1 LANFSDGRRRSTAGA
16 ALGIAAMLVMG
27 AACLRAQPAPA
38 PRNRPYR
45 PGVDVEDYTLSLEL
59 PEQGKE
65 IRGDA
70 VLTVRRT
77 SSVDTLVLD
86 LVQLTVDSVR
96 LEGIRSSFTRV
107 AGEIHIPWP
116 QGGPSIL
123 HVDIA
128 YHGGIEDGLII
139 RTDAQGRWTGFG
151 DNWPNRARY
160 WIPSVDDPSDKA
172 TVSWT
177 VTAPAGRTV
186 VANGV
191 LVEHTTLPDG
201 RARTRWR
208 ESHPIATY
216 LMVIAAAP
224 LVEYSLGETACGLA
238 LGGGCVPQTV
248 YTAPEERSMLPG
260 PFAEAPEI
268 VRYFASLVGP
278 FPYEKLAHL
287 QSSTRFGGMENA
299 TAIFYADQ
307 AFKRGTMNEGL
318 IAHETAH
325 QWFGDAVTEREWPHL
340 WLSEG
345 FATYFAALFT
355 EHAHGDS
362 AFHAAMRRIRDAVLT
377 DNDAV
382 PGRPVI
388 DTAQRNLMALLDRN
402 SYEKGG
408 FVLHMLRRQVG
419 DSAFFSAL
427 RIYYTSHRDGTA
439 LTDDLRAAM
448 DQASGQQLG
457 WFFDQWLRRPGYPE
471 VDVTWSYD
479 PSSHQVSLEVAQG
492 ERFGAYRFPLTV
504 AVQDISG
511 AVRRVTVN
519 VPAERESHFVLP
531 DHFAAIP
538 RALEAD
544 PDVELLARVD
554 VHPQR

>member
-1 LANFSDGRRRSTAGA
+1 LL
-16 ALGIAAMLVMG
+16 ALGAGCLSAQG
-27 AACLRAQPAPA
+27 APGAPS
-38 PRNRPYR
+38 RSYR
-45 PGVDVEDYTLSLEL
+45 TGIEVEDYALSLEL
-59 PEQGKE
+59 PQRGNV

-77 SSVDTLVLD
+77 APVDTLVLD
-86 LVQLTVDSVR
+86 LIQLTVDSVR
-96 LEGIRSSFTRV
+96 VNGTESSFTRPP
-107 AGEIHIPWP
+107 GEIHIPL
-116 QGGPSIL
+116 PS
-123 HVDIA
+123 HDHSPVRVDVV
-128 YHGGIEDGLII
+128 YHGAVEDGLIV
-139 RTDAQGRWTGFG
+139 RTDAKGRWTGFG

-160 WIPSVDDPSDKA
+160 WIPSIDDPSDKA

-186 VANGV
+186 VGNGM
-191 LVEHTTLPDG
+191 LVERTAVADG
-201 RARTRWR
+201 WVRTRWR
-208 ESHPIATY
+208 ESHPIAPY

-238 LGGGCVPQTV
+238 LRGGCVPQAV

-260 PFAEAPEI
+260 PFAQAPEI

-299 TAIFYADQ
+299 TAIFYADE

-345 FATYFAALFT
+345 FATYFAALFAG
-355 EHAHGDS
+355 HAHGAG
-362 AFHAAMRRIRDAVLT
+362 AFRTEMRSIRDAVLS
-377 DNDAV
+377 DRDAV
-382 PGRPVI
+382 PNRPVI

-402 SYEKGG
+402 SYQKGA

-419 DSAFFSAL
+419 DSAFFRAL
-427 RIYYTSHRDGTA
+427 RVYYTSHRDATA

-448 DQASGQQLG
+448 EQESGQQLG
-457 WFFDQWLRRPGYPE
+457 WFFDQWLRRPGFAE

-479 PSSHQVSLEVAQG
+479 PSSHQVLLDVVQG
-492 ERFGAYRFPLTV
+492 ERFGAFRIPLTV
-504 AVQDISG
+504 AVRDG
-511 AVRRVTVN
+511 DGVVRRDTVAI
-519 VPAERESHFVLP
+519 PAEHQVHLVLS
-531 DHFAAIP
+531 DRFATKP
-538 RALEAD
+538 QALEAD
-544 PDVELLARVD
+544 PDVELLARFD
-554 VHPQR
+554 LHPNR